1 MVMSG
6 HSKWSSIKH
15 QKGAK
20 DVQRGALF
28 TKLAREISV
37 AVRAG
42 GGGDPEA
49 NYRLRLAV
57 QKARTNNMPNDNIER
72 SIKKALGEDDNTTY
86 DDVLYEGFG
95 PGGAAILVQALTDNR
110 NRTVSE
116 VRSVFAKYGGNM
128 GESGSVG
135 WMFANRGVITI
146 NTDGKDPDEVALM
159 AIDAGAADVEES
171 DGVLEAY
178 TEPQDLKA
186 VEDAVRAQEL
196 DVDEASLRYIAA
208 TPMELDQD
216 QTVQALRLIEKLEDL
231 DDVQQVYSNLE
242 ISDEV
247 LAQVSA

>member
-1 MVMSG
+1 MSG

-28 TKLAREISV
+28 TKLAREITV

-49 NYRLRLAV
+49 NFRLRLAV

-116 VRSVFAKYGGNM
+116 VRSAFAKYGGTM

-146 NTDGKDPDEVALM
+146 NTDGKDADELALM

-186 VEDAVRAQEL
+186 VEDAVRAQGL
-196 DVDEASLRYIAA
+196 AVDEAGLRYIAS
-208 TPMELDQD
+208 TPMELDTN

-231 DDVQQVYSNLE
+231 DDVQQVFSNLE
-242 ISDEV
+242 ISDDV

>member
-1 MVMSG
+1 MSG

-42 GGGDPEA
+42 GSGDLEA

-57 QKARTNNMPNDNIER
+57 QKARGNNMPSDNIER
-72 SIKKALGEDDNTTY
+72 SIKKALGADDNTTY
-86 DDVLYEGFG
+86 DEVMYEGFG

-116 VRSVFAKYGGNM
+116 VRSAFTKYGGNM

-146 NTDGKDPDEVALM
+146 GVDGKDPDDVALM
-159 AIDAGAADVEES
+159 AIDAGASDVEPS
-171 DGVLEAY
+171 DDLLEAY

-186 VEDAVRAQEL
+186 VEDAIRAMDLPIEEAGLQYVPSMTVAL
-196 DVDEASLRYIAA
+196 DDG
-208 TPMELDQD
+208 
-216 QTVQALRLIEKLEDL
+216 QTVQALRLIEKLEEL

-242 ISDEV
+242 ISDSV
-247 LAQVSA
+247 MAQAGA

>member
-1 MVMSG
+1 MSG

-28 TKLAREISV
+28 TKLARELSV
-37 AVRAG
+37 AVRSG
-42 GGGDPEA
+42 GSGDPEA
-49 NYRLRLAV
+49 NYRLRLAI
-57 QKARTNNMPNDNIER
+57 QKAKANNMPNDNIDR
-72 SIKKALGEDDNTTY
+72 SIKKALGEGDATNY
-86 DDVLYEGFG
+86 DEVIYEGFG
-95 PGGAAILVQALTDNR
+95 PGGAALLVQALTDNR

-116 VRSVFAKYGGNM
+116 VRSAFVKYGGNM

-146 NTDGKDPDEVALM
+146 NLDGKDPDDVALT
-159 AIDAGAADVEES
+159 AIDAGAADVESS

-186 VEDAVRAQEL
+186 VEDAIRAAGLE
-196 DVDEASLRYIAA
+196 VDEAGLRYIAA
-208 TPMELDQD
+208 TPLELDD
-216 QTVQALRLIEKLEDL
+216 SQTVQALRLIEKLEDL

-242 ISDEV
+242 ISDDV

>member
-1 MVMSG
+1 MSG

-37 AVRAG
+37 AVRSG

-57 QKARTNNMPNDNIER
+57 QKAKTNNMPNDNIDR
-72 SIKKALGEDDNTTY
+72 SIKKALGEGDGANY
-86 DDVLYEGFG
+86 DEVIYEGFG

-146 NTDGKDPDEVALM
+146 NTDGKDPDDVALM
-159 AIDAGAADVEES
+159 AIDAGAADVEDS

-186 VEDAVRAQEL
+186 VEEAIRAGGLE
-196 DVDEASLRYIAA
+196 VDEADLRYIAA
-208 TPMELDQD
+208 MPVELDD
-216 QTVQALRLIEKLEDL
+216 NQTAQALRLIDKLEDL
-231 DDVQQVYSNLE
+231 DDVQQVFSDLE
-242 ISDEV
+242 ISDDV
-247 LAQVSA
+247 LAQMSA